1 MASHTQSS
9 SGRPGAQGAA
19 DAPDACCGCAGEGD
33 GFSARVWLRLAVAA
47 VFAGQGMV
55 LSLAVNLT
63 PPAFG
68 GAVYWVLH
76 GGLIA
81 ATMGV
86 LVFLGGPLF
95 RATFAMVRERR
106 LSIEGLFTLS
116 LLGAFAGSLVATFTG
131 TGDVYYEVVAIVL
144 AIHTVGRL
152 VGQRSRARL
161 REESARLRETFD
173 TARVVEDG
181 EAPVRMPLSEL
192 TEGSVVRVAPG
203 EPFTVD
209 GTVVAGTG
217 FVSETA
223 LTGEPTP
230 VVRHEGDRVRAGT
243 WSVDGR
249 FDVRAA
255 ALEGDRELDGI
266 LRTVEDAGGRPSEL
280 QTQADAL
287 MRGFLPFVVGVSAAT
302 AIYWSFAAGWVE
314 AVLNSMAVLLVA
326 CPCALGLA
334 TPVAVWQGLYRLAGI
349 GLVSR
354 DGALLDAL
362 ARTRRVF
369 FDKTGTLSESA
380 LRWTEFL
387 VLRGGAERRAP
398 LLRALAAVEADLP
411 HPVARALSHGPDAE
425 AEADGVEGG
434 VCRVED
440 LRVLPGRGVSA
451 RVSVDGV
458 TFSLTAGEPEGGAA
472 DPVHAEA
479 LRAGLR
485 DTVGKRVFVW
495 VDGEPAA
502 VAVLREQARSGTAST
517 WEALEALGVRATV
530 LTGDPAPALE
540 LPASVPVKAGLSA
553 ADKERAVIA
562 AASAGEYPLVV
573 GDGINDAA
581 AMARASG
588 AVAMGGGSAYT
599 RATAAGQLAGD
610 RIDAVPR
617 AISVARKVHRTLRG
631 NLLYAAAYNVLGM
644 GFAAAGMLHPVFAAV
659 LMLGSSFF
667 VTARALH
674 AAPGHNPG

>member
-1 MASHTQSS
+1 M
-9 SGRPGAQGAA
+9 P
-19 DAPDACCGCAGEGD
+19 
-33 GFSARVWLRLAVAA
+33 ARTWLRLAVAA

-63 PPAFG
+63 PPEFG

-81 ATMGV
+81 AALGV
-86 LVFLGGPLF
+86 MAFLGGPLF
-95 RATFAMVRERR
+95 RATWTMVRERR
-106 LSIEGLFTLS
+106 LSIEGLFALS
-116 LLGAFAGSLVATFTG
+116 LVGAFAGSLVASFTG

-144 AIHTVGRL
+144 AIYTIGQL

-161 REESARLRETFD
+161 REETARLRETFD
-173 TARVVEDG
+173 TARLVDDDG
-181 EAPVRMPLSEL
+181 NAVRMPLSEL
-192 TEGSVVRVAPG
+192 TEGSVVRVDPG

-209 GTVVAGTG
+209 GVVAAGTG

-230 VVRHEGDRVRAGT
+230 VVRHPGERVRAGT

-255 ALEGDRELDGI
+255 ALEGERELDGI
-266 LRTVEDAGGRPSEL
+266 LRTVEDPGGRPSEL

-302 AIYWSFAAGWVE
+302 AIYWAFAATWAE
-314 AVLNSMAVLLVA
+314 AVFNSMAVLLVA

-334 TPVAVWQGLYRLAGI
+334 TPVAVWQGLYRLAGL

-387 VLRGGAERRAP
+387 VLRPEAAGEHN

-411 HPVARALSHGPDAE
+411 HPVARALSRGPDVG
-425 AEADGVEGG
+425 DGDGKDDNGG
-434 VCRVED
+434 ERCRVGD
-440 LRVLPGRGVSA
+440 LRTLPGRGVTA
-451 RVSVDGV
+451 RVVSGDQSF
-458 TFSLTAGEPEGGAA
+458 TLTVGEPEAGDA
-472 DPVHAEA
+472 DPVHTEA

-485 DTVGKRVFVW
+485 DTAGKRVFLW
-495 VDGEPAA
+495 VDGAPAA
-502 VAVLREQARSGTAST
+502 VAVLREHSRAGAGSI
-517 WEALEALGVRATV
+517 WEALEALGIRAAV

-540 LPASVPVKAGLSA
+540 LPASVPVESGLSA
-553 ADKERAVIA
+553 AEKAKAVTRAVE
-562 AASAGEYPLVV
+562 AGEFPVFV
-573 GDGINDAA
+573 GDGINDAS
-581 AMARASG
+581 AMARATG

-599 RATAAGQLAGD
+599 RAAAAGQLVGD
-610 RIDAVPR
+610 RVDALPR
-617 AISVARKVHRTLRG
+617 AIAVARKVRRTLRG
-631 NLLYAAAYNVLGM
+631 NLLYAAGYNVLGM
-644 GFAAAGMLHPVFAAV
+644 GFAAAGLLHPVFAAV
-659 LMLGSSFF
+659 LMLGSSLF

-674 AAPGHNPG
+674 AVPGQNGG